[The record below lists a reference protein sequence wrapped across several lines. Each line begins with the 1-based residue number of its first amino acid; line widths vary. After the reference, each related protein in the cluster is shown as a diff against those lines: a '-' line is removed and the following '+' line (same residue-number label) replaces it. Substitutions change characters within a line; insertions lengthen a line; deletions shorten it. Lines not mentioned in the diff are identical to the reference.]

1 MRDGK
6 MGTLHFDIS
15 IDGLSRRY
23 SISMYIIV
31 YFQRYLINLVSSI
44 GQITRQLLIH
54 SNNVHFV
61 TSH

>member
-23 SISMYIIV
+23 SISMYVV
-31 YFQRYLINLVSSI
+31 YFNSVLSTL
-44 GQITRQLLIH
+44 
-54 SNNVHFV
+54 FD
-61 TSH
+61 